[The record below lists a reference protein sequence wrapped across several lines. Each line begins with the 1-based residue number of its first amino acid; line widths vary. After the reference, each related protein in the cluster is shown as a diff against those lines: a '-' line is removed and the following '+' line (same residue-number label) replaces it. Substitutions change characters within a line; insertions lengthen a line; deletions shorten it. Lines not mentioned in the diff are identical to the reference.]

1 MAVRGIGAKPL
12 SERGKVAQRPVKPW
26 EEPGLTRPE
35 RVIAFLEDLPI
46 TAGKLAG
53 TTMKMR
59 PWQREFIEAVYA
71 ENAKGHRPIRTAVLS
86 LASPNNS

>member
-59 PWQREFIEAVYA
+59 PWQAPS
-71 ENAKGHRPIRTAVLS
+71 KS
-86 LASPNNS
+86 LAYQPPTLGERSAISPK